1 MSVRLKKTLRWT
13 AVVAAVAVGAVA
25 GGSLYLL
32 AYSLTPRKTMRAR
45 NAAAREVMTAEYPFL
60 EPWLDS
66 LETTGALRD
75 TTIVGAEGERLH
87 AIYAFAPKPT
97 ARTAVIVHGYTDN
110 AVRMLMIGYL
120 YNRDLGYN
128 ILLPDLYFHGQSEG
142 RAIRMGWK
150 DRLDVL
156 RWMEIANAI
165 FGGHTQM
172 VVHGISM
179 GAATTMM
186 VSGEQQQPYV
196 KCFVED
202 CGYTSVRDQFAKE
215 LREQFHL
222 PAFPLLPVAS
232 WLCDLRYGWNF
243 CEASALEQVRKST
256 LPMLF
261 IHGDADDFVPTEMV
275 YPLYE
280 AKQQGDKELWVVPGA
295 AHALSYRDN
304 REEYTRR
311 VEDFVG
317 RYIE

>member
-1 MSVRLKKTLRWT
+1 MKKTLRWT
-13 AVVAAVAVGAVA
+13 AVAAAVAAGVVV

-32 AYSLTPRKTMRAR
+32 AYSLAPRKVMRAR

-60 EPWLDS
+60 GPWLDS
-66 LETTGALRD
+66 LETAGALRD
-75 TTIVGAEGERLH
+75 TTIAGTDGKRLH
-87 AIYAFAPKPT
+87 ALYAFAPEPT
-97 ARTAVIVHGYTDN
+97 DRTAVIVHGYTDN

-142 RAIRMGWK
+142 GAIRMGWK

-156 RWMEIANAI
+156 RWMEIANGI

-186 VSGEQQQPYV
+186 VSGEPQQPYV
-196 KCFVED
+196 KCFIED

-222 PAFPLLPVAS
+222 PAFPLIPVAS

-243 CEASALEQVRKST
+243 REASALEQVRKST

-261 IHGDADDFVPTEMV
+261 IHGDADDFVPTDMV

-280 AKQQGDKELWVVPGA
+280 AKTQGDKELWVVPGA

-311 VEDFVG
+311 VREFVG